1 MLDNFSKSIILF
13 SLLFSCACSTYPY
26 RNETT
31 LLGDFLQENF
41 KVEIR
46 SDSVKYIFISNYN
59 CKNCVKGTLGRLQNT
74 DSIPIILIA
83 SKGYDLK
90 DQIKIKVEQIFI
102 DSLNNIDLMSFSSG
116 GLTEVIVFNK
126 KIVEIR
132 NLSN

>member
-1 MLDNFSKSIILF
+1 
-13 SLLFSCACSTYPY
+13 
-26 RNETT
+26 
-31 LLGDFLQENF
+31 
-41 KVEIR
+41 
-46 SDSVKYIFISNYN
+46 
-59 CKNCVKGTLGRLQNT
+59 VKGTLGRLQNT